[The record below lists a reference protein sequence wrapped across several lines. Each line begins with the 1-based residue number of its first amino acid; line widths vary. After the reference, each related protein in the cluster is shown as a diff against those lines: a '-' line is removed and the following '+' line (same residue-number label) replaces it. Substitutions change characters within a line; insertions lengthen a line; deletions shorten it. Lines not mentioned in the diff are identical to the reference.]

1 MADGDGDGGGA
12 SPAREGGDGGA
23 WVRVYDR
30 MRAILVKTHRDVERL
45 LADRTR
51 LEGLLQI
58 QHDFWLRHHAVL
70 SDGLDETRRVDDCVQ
85 RGDAA
90 MLHQL
95 QDEKDLELRRHRD
108 YIAALTEEN
117 NQLKIKLKEAES
129 CAELSEPST
138 DPERSGRDLK
148 SELRKLKKAYKALSS
163 QKETEVSALLAE
175 KDFVWNQFK
184 MMEKDYKA
192 LVKKMDKEAAQATE
206 AAEKLQ
212 QKLEELQLQVVAQKK
227 DDDIGRLQA
236 EANDAKMKMLALED
250 KLHKMHSLV
259 SEKDDE
265 IQKLKSGHLQASQKQ
280 KDINGARR
288 KCRSEGPS
296 VRGKSKGNPRRQI
309 VEEDQPET
317 SQKRQCP
324 SSLSVRGKSKGNPR
338 RQIVEEDQ
346 PETSQKRQCPSSL
359 SSGVALGG
367 RPLHKTHR
375 KPVPSASQQHVLF
388 SANFKTSAMPV
399 FRWCVE
405 LAMRSAVRPLRCRC
419 LGGVWS

>member
-359 SSGVALGG
+359 SSNAIGAC
-367 RPLHKTHR
+367 RE
-375 KPVPSASQQHVLF
+375 
-388 SANFKTSAMPV
+388 
-399 FRWCVE
+399 W
-405 LAMRSAVRPLRCRC
+405 RSAAAHCIRRTGNPCRLRPSSTYSSPPILSCC
-419 LGGVWS
+419 

>member
-324 SSLSVRGKSKGNPR
+324 SSLS
-338 RQIVEEDQ
+338 
-346 PETSQKRQCPSSL
+346 
-359 SSGVALGG
+359 SGVALGG

>member
-388 SANFKTSAMPV
+388 SANFKVPKLKAPP
-399 FRWCVE
+399 
-405 LAMRSAVRPLRCRC
+405 LLLRSSLI
-419 LGGVWS
+419 